1 MHDNLVNGA
10 AFFEHIIAS
19 GRYAAF
25 NQPEGTERD
34 KITLERTKNKIWE
47 LLNSVE
53 FMSYF
58 PFGDET
64 RSLSYSMR
72 IKVRQLEPVLKDELS
87 QLVRLFQTKS
97 KDLMVSTSSEQF
109 AAIRSLV
116 NDSVKF
122 WEQLP
127 ELGKQLPS
135 LKNLIENDLAT
146 FQKLLQFI
154 DDDWSQALELMFK
167 KDLLKALSVW
177 MESIEEAENRGF
189 IKRMTG
195 WLAF

>member
-1 MHDNLVNGA
+1 
-10 AFFEHIIAS
+10 
-19 GRYAAF
+19 
-25 NQPEGTERD
+25 
-34 KITLERTKNKIWE
+34 
-47 LLNSVE
+47 
-53 FMSYF
+53 
-58 PFGDET
+58 
-64 RSLSYSMR
+64 
-72 IKVRQLEPVLKDELS
+72 
-87 QLVRLFQTKS
+87 
-97 KDLMVSTSSEQF
+97 MVSTSSEQF